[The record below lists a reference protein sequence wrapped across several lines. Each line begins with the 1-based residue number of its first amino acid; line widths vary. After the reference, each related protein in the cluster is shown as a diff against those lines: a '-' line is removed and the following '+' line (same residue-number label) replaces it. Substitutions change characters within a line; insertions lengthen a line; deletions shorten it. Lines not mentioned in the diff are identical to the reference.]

1 MPVEFWSSLWSF
13 LTLLVIAATV
23 VPAVMQIR
31 HLSSNN
37 QIQTLLSLERDF
49 NEHYLQEAFR
59 YVQHELPK
67 RLEDPVYRAELA
79 RIGYI
84 DAQLHPE
91 MKVCNWFDEIGTFVK
106 NGLVGE
112 QAFFELFGRLV
123 DRYWEL
129 LTPVIA
135 LLRRER
141 GLRQYQNF
149 EFLTARYRRWVR
161 LHPDG
166 VYPKSVPR
174 LALEDPWL
182 AADGTPAKPRVEP
195 ALPIDETPT
204 IDELAMVDP
213 TPTP

>member
-1 MPVEFWSSLWSF
+1 VPVEFWNSLWSF
-13 LTLLVIAATV
+13 LTFLVIAATV
-23 VPAVMQIR
+23 VPAILQIR
-31 HLSSNN
+31 HLSSGN

-49 NEHYLQEAFR
+49 NERYLQEAFR

-67 RLEDPVYRAELA
+67 RLEDPAYRAELA

-84 DAQLHPE
+84 DANLHPE

-129 LTPVIA
+129 LMPVIA

-141 GLRQYQNF
+141 GSRQYQNF

-174 LALEDPWL
+174 LKLNDPWL
-182 AADGTPAKPRVEP
+182 AQDGAPKFVAEP
-195 ALPIDETPT
+195 ELPIDETT
-204 IDELAMVDP
+204 TSDELTLVDP